1 MGVLRCHTP
10 AGAGV
15 ETTCVADAH
24 VCNTGTG
31 APAMKVLTPKF
42 ESPLTA
48 SAHDQ
53 FGPISASGPRH
64 QTVWTWGGP

>member
-1 MGVLRCHTP
+1 
-10 AGAGV
+10 
-15 ETTCVADAH
+15 
-24 VCNTGTG
+24 
-31 APAMKVLTPKF
+31 MKVLTPKF

-48 SAHDQ
+48 SAHDH